1 MKEKVILG
9 VAFEK
14 NWRKIRAN
22 VTLQKIIGENRDN
35 FELIRRNVQGKSP
48 SRRAGGTAGR
58 GARQACRGAGG
69 GAVVANN
76 TGRDRALA
84 RYTRARGPPSHNVHT
99 NEMTS
104 LMVHVAGIYHDR
116 PFKRNSS
123 ETFWRPKV

>member
-58 GARQACRGAGG
+58 GARQACRIRCLAMVNTMGCGT
-69 GAVVANN
+69 VHDIVPIESEKTRREIRENN
-76 TGRDRALA
+76 FGHIFLVFIR
-84 RYTRARGPPSHNVHT
+84 
-99 NEMTS
+99 S
-104 LMVHVAGIYHDR
+104 L
-116 PFKRNSS
+116 
-123 ETFWRPKV
+123 